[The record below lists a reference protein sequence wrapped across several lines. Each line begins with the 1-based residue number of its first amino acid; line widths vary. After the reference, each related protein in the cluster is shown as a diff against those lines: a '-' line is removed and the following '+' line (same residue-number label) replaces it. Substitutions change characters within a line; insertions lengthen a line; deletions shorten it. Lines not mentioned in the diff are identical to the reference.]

1 MLQAMAVLWTHAGL
15 RKSKQLRLITGCI
28 APQADDIVKED
39 GSVIPA
45 GTLCYLHIPAGK
57 TSKAFVK
64 PVAAVMKKYVDIWLD
79 ERPAEQAMLADDRS
93 GEKVCIL
100 F

>member
-1 MLQAMAVLWTHAGL
+1 M
-15 RKSKQLRLITGCI
+15 
-28 APQADDIVKED
+28 KED

-45 GTLCYLHIPAGK
+45 GTLCYRHIPSGK

-64 PVAAVMKKYVDIWLD
+64 PVAVVMKINVDIWLD

-93 GEKVCIL
+93 GEKVCIMR
-100 F
+100 